1 MPSSEPT
8 QPHFENQRHKGILK
22 RFFVTDTAL
31 NFSCFS
37 GTGST
42 QNIITALLQLLIV
55 ADRNR
60 GAAVDFVSRLPE
72 TDVCWLFVKKK
83 KKKEVG
89 QRSDLVALLIN
100 TVQERYKEAFI
111 LHFKVTII
119 SKLFGI
125 LEWKIEIIII

>member
-22 RFFVTDTAL
+22 RFFVKDTAL

-119 SKLFGI
+119 SKLFRI

>member
-8 QPHFENQRHKGILK
+8 RPHFENQRHKGILK
-22 RFFVTDTAL
+22 RFFVTDTAF

-55 ADRNR
+55 AYRNR
-60 GAAVDFVSRLPE
+60 GAGVDFVSRLPE

-83 KKKEVG
+83 KKKRSRAKERSCSFVDKYSTRKI
-89 QRSDLVALLIN
+89 QRS
-100 TVQERYKEAFI
+100 F
-111 LHFKVTII
+111 HPSF
-119 SKLFGI
+119 
-125 LEWKIEIIII
+125 

>member
-8 QPHFENQRHKGILK
+8 QQHFENQRHKGILK

-55 ADRNR
+55 TDRNR

-119 SKLFGI
+119 SKLFRI

>member
-8 QPHFENQRHKGILK
+8 QPHFENQRHKSILK

-60 GAAVDFVSRLPE
+60 GAAVDFVLRLPE

-83 KKKEVG
+83 KKKRSRAKERSCSFVDKYSTRKI
-89 QRSDLVALLIN
+89 QRS
-100 TVQERYKEAFI
+100 F
-111 LHFKVTII
+111 HPSF
-119 SKLFGI
+119 
-125 LEWKIEIIII
+125 